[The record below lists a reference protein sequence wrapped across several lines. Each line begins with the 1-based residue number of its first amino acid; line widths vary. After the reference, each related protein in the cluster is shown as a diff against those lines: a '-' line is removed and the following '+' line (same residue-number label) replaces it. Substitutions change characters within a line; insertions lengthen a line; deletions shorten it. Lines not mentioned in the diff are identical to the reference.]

1 MRIVVSGASG
11 LIGTALLPQ
20 LRAQGHTVVRLV
32 RRPPAHADE
41 LTWDPRTGEFDPAVW
56 VDVDAV
62 INLSGA
68 GVGDRRWTASYKQEI
83 LNSRVDATRSI
94 ATAIAQLERKPAVL
108 INASA
113 IGWYGETGERAVDES
128 DRGGDDFLADVC
140 HQWEAAASPAI
151 EAGIRTVF
159 LRTGLVMDSHGGA
172 LARMIPLFKAGIG
185 GRLGNGRQW
194 WSWISLRDEIR
205 AILHVLTHDIH
216 GPVNLVSPNPV
227 TNHDFTAA
235 LARALHRPALLP
247 VPAVA
252 LRVVLGGFASE
263 VLGSKRI
270 LPGVLTASGFTFSDL
285 HVLTTLQGQIQREQ
299 ATGG

>member
-32 RRPPAHADE
+32 RRPPKQADE

-56 VDVDAV
+56 VGTDAV

-68 GVGDRRWTASYKQEI
+68 GVGDRRWTTAYKQEI
-83 LNSRVDATRSI
+83 LNSRIDSTRSI
-94 ATAIAQLERKPAVL
+94 ANAIAHMDEKPSVL

-113 IGWYGETGERAVDES
+113 IGWYGETGQRAVDES
-128 DRGGDDFLADVC
+128 DRGGDDFLAEVC
-140 HQWEAAASPAI
+140 RSWEEATIPAS
-151 EAGIRTVF
+151 EAGVRTVL
-159 LRTGLVMDSHGGA
+159 LRTGLVMDGHGGA
-172 LARMIPLFKAGIG
+172 LARMIPLFRAGIG

-205 AILHVLTHDIH
+205 AILHVLGHDLA

-227 TNHDFTAA
+227 TNAEFTAA

-247 VPAVA
+247 VPAFA
-252 LRVVLGGFASE
+252 LRLVLGGFATE

-270 LPGVLTASGFTFSDL
+270 LPTVLTQSGFTFSDP
-285 HVLTTLQGQIQREQ
+285 HVLSTLEQ
-299 ATGG
+299 QVRHP

>member
-11 LIGTALLPQ
+11 LIGTALVPQ
-20 LRAQGHTVVRLV
+20 LRAQGHTVFRLV

-41 LTWDPRTGEFDPAVW
+41 LAWDPRTGEFDPAAW

-68 GVGDRRWTASYKQEI
+68 GVGDRRWTAAYKKEI
-83 LNSRVDATRSI
+83 LDSRVDATRSI
-94 ATAIAQLERKPAVL
+94 ATAIAGLERKPAVL

-113 IGWYGETGERAVDES
+113 IGWYGETGQRAVDES
-128 DRGGDDFLADVC
+128 DRGGDDFLAEVC
-140 HQWEAAASPAI
+140 SQWEAATAPADD
-151 EAGIRTVF
+151 AGIRTVL

-185 GRLGNGRQW
+185 GRLGNGQQW

-205 AILHVLTHDIH
+205 AILHLLTHDVA

-227 TNHDFTAA
+227 TNQEFTAA

-247 VPAVA
+247 VPAFA
-252 LRVVLGGFASE
+252 LRIVLGGFSTE

-270 LPGVLTASGFTFSDL
+270 LPTVLTESGFAFSDP
-285 HVLTTLQGQIQREQ
+285 HVLPTLEAQVNHQ
-299 ATGG
+299 

>member
-20 LRAQGHTVVRLV
+20 LRAHGHTVIRLV
-32 RRPPAHADE
+32 RRPPAHSDE
-41 LTWDPRTGEFDPAVW
+41 LAWDPRTGEFDPAVW

-83 LNSRVDATRSI
+83 LDSRVDTTR
-94 ATAIAQLERKPAVL
+94 AIAEAIAGLERKPEVL

-113 IGWYGETGERAVDES
+113 IGWYGETGQRAVDES

-140 HQWEAAASPAI
+140 RAWEEATAPAQN
-151 EAGIRTVF
+151 AGIRTVF

-172 LARMIPLFKAGIG
+172 LARMIPLFRAGIG
-185 GRLGNGRQW
+185 GRLGNGQQW

-205 AILHVLTHDIH
+205 AILQLLTSEIG

-227 TNHDFTAA
+227 TNQEFTAA

-247 VPAVA
+247 VPAFA
-252 LRVVLGGFASE
+252 LRIALGGFSTE

-270 LPGVLTASGFTFSDL
+270 LPKVLTENGFTFSDP
-285 HVLTTLQGQIQREQ
+285 HVFPTLESQVQHP
-299 ATGG
+299 